1 MSIWH
6 FKGFVFGNEQYT
18 KIINHWDDLFTYNF
32 YAMTTLILL
41 IVIQSTVIFV

>member
-18 KIINHWDDLFTYNF
+18 KIINHWDDLFTYTF